1 MKICKK
7 YQENAQFYIDVK
19 TNENLRDMDKLKD
32 SIQKCNDEKVE
43 VETKP
48 KTEKQGTVVIS

>member
-1 MKICKK
+1 
-7 YQENAQFYIDVK
+7 
-19 TNENLRDMDKLKD
+19 MDKLKD